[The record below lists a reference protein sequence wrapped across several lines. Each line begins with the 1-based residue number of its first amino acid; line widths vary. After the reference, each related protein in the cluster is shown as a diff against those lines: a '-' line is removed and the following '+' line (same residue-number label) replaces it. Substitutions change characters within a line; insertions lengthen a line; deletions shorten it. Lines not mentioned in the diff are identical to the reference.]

1 MREGLVN
8 REHVVTIFFDLEKVY
23 DTTWKYG
30 ILSDLCKA
38 GLQGHLTN
46 FISNFLEN
54 RQFKV
59 RIGSTLSDLY
69 DQEMGVPQGSILLSN
84 LVRS

>member
-8 REHVVTIFFDLEKVY
+8 REHVVAIFFHLEKAY
-23 DTTWKYG
+23 DTSWKYG
-30 ILSDLCKA
+30 ILSDLFKA
-38 GLQGHLTN
+38 GLRGHLTN

-59 RIGSTLSDLY
+59 RIGSTLPALRAGDGSASGQYTLSD
-69 DQEMGVPQGSILLSN
+69 